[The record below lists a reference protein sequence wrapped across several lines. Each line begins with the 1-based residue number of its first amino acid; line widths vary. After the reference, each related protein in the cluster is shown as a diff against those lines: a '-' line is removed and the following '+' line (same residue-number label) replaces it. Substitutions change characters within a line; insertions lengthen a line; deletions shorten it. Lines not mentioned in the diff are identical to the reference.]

1 MMPDPQTSDHKVAWI
16 AGFKDTYDAW
26 VDNLRATIASM
37 EKQAS
42 PPLDT
47 SVSKLFDTSI
57 PGAVLMKDA
66 LDYYTDRW
74 QRSFLYLNTMRKRG
88 SIYLRHLQDGQPTV
102 LFFKYEKVLSGLALN
117 RPVNYDLVRIIPD
130 KEYVIDP
137 DKRPIVVVDPRAGHG
152 PGIGGSKRESEIG
165 MAMKNGHPAYFILF
179 YPYPVPG
186 QTIADVKN
194 AELSFIEEVARR
206 HPNSRK
212 PSVIGN
218 CQAGWAVAMMSA
230 HMPGGT
236 GPLVFNGAP
245 LSYWSGVE
253 GKDTMRYLGG
263 LAGGAWAASFLSDLG
278 AGCFDGANLVLNFE
292 LLNPAN
298 TLWTKQYNVYSKIDT
313 EERRYLDFERWWNGY
328 CLMTTEEIQ
337 YIVENLFIGNK
348 LEQGSLEIE
357 GKVLNLKDLVDPV
370 VVFASSGD
378 NITPP
383 RQALNWIIKV
393 WGSIEEIKRRR
404 QAIVYILH
412 KDIGHL
418 GIFVSS
424 KIATKEHNEIISS
437 FDMIEYLPSGLYE
450 MIIEDG
456 DEEHVDFDVCFEE
469 RTFDDILALDAGPDE
484 GKPSQQDERAFEIV
498 RQLSEKNNMFYK
510 TYISPW
516 MRLFMTDQSA
526 EALRQLHPLRI
537 SRYAFSD
544 LNPVFFPIK
553 LFAPTI
559 ARNRRTCPEDN
570 PYMIMEKCFSEN
582 VVTMLDYARDM
593 RDLKYEYIFKSVY
606 ESDLLN
612 MLFPKEES
620 VITTEEEQRKKADEE
635 IIALRDRLDDAY
647 WINAMEEGGFVE
659 GLIRMLLAIV
669 SANHTFDRKSF
680 LLMQQLVRVHP
691 RLKGVTIP
699 EFRVITKGQS
709 RILQTD
715 TEMAIRSLPILLQ
728 TPKDRKD
735 AVEIA
740 QTIFGHCELTEEAKA
755 MLRKLRAIE
764 RLAQSEAIHT
774 KDGDT
779 HTLNTV
785 TRTELL
791 ASSDLRKTAG
801 EKQKTRK
808 RK

>member
-1 MMPDPQTSDHKVAWI
+1 MNNMNDKMMPDTRKGDHRIAWI
-16 AGFKDTYDAW
+16 GSFKDTYDAW

-37 EKQAS
+37 ETQAS
-42 PPLDT
+42 VPFNA

-57 PGAVLMKDA
+57 PGAGLIKDA
-66 LDYYTDRW
+66 LDYYTDSW

-88 SIYLRHLQDGQPTV
+88 SIYLRHLQEGQPTV
-102 LFFKYEKVLSGLALN
+102 LIFKYEKILSGLTLN

-130 KEYVIDP
+130 EEYAIDP

-152 PGIGGSKRESEIG
+152 PGIGGAKRESEIG

-179 YPYPVPG
+179 YPDPVPG
-186 QTIADVKN
+186 QTLADVKN
-194 AELSFIEEVARR
+194 AELTFIEEVARR

-263 LAGGAWAASFLSDLG
+263 LAGGAWIASFLSDLG
-278 AGCFDGANLVLNFE
+278 AGSFDGANLVLNFE

-298 TLWTKQYNVYSKIDT
+298 TIWTKQYNVYSKIDT

-328 CLMTTEEIQ
+328 CLMTAEEIQ

-404 QAIVYILH
+404 QAIIYILH

-456 DEEHVDFDVCFEE
+456 DEAHAGFDVHFEE

-484 GKPSQQDERAFEIV
+484 DKTTQQDERAFEIV
-498 RQLSEKNNMFYK
+498 RQISEKNNLFYK

-516 MRLFMTDQSA
+516 IRLFTTDQSA
-526 EALRQLHPLRI
+526 EAIRQLHPLRM

-544 LNPVFFPIK
+544 LNPFFFPIK
-553 LFAPTI
+553 LFAPTVV
-559 ARNRRTCPEDN
+559 RNRRQCSGDN
-570 PYMIMEKCFSEN
+570 PYMTMEKCVSEN
-582 VVTMLDYARDM
+582 MITLLDYARDM
-593 RDLKYEYIFKSVY
+593 RDLTYEYIFKSLY

-612 MLFPKEES
+612 ILFPEEAS
-620 VITTEEEQRKKADEE
+620 APTPEEEQRKKEDEE
-635 IIALRDRLDDAY
+635 IIDMRNRLDDAY

-691 RLKGVTIP
+691 RLKDVAIP
-699 EFRVITKGQS
+699 EFRVITKRQS

-715 TEMAIRSLPILLQ
+715 TAMAIQTLPILLPA
-728 TPKDRKD
+728 PKDRKD

-755 MLRKLRAIE
+755 MLRKLRDIE
-764 RLAQSEAIHT
+764 RRAQSESVHV
-774 KDGDT
+774 KDGES

-785 TRTELL
+785 TQTDLL
-791 ASSDLRKTAG
+791 ASSDLRKK
-801 EKQKTRK
+801 ERES
-808 RK
+808 